1 MLLRVWNGC
10 GTDVHACKHYDFN
23 ISPVQPEQG
32 ELRFPPREK
41 KQGAAKLH
49 SVKLCVSVVTTVTEI
64 NDRFTPHIRNNKQA
78 PNITLKF
85 GLQGSQIFTDGV

>member
-10 GTDVHACKHYDFN
+10 GTDVHGCKHYDFN

-32 ELRFPPREK
+32 ELRFPLREK

-64 NDRFTPHIRNNKQA
+64 NRRPKEACMECGVDSLHISETINK
-78 PNITLKF
+78 
-85 GLQGSQIFTDGV
+85 LQT